1 MGGAGNDRE
10 WHDPRSTL
18 RREPRAVNRCLMI
31 VALLLPALAMADVD
45 PRFARLRDASEPLGG
60 LSGFLNRY
68 IGECGDMFASP
79 DCRTKADEFRKNY
92 KGKKMYMIIT
102 EDVAT
107 MVSPGSYEPNTGNF
121 TINIVPFFAGGK
133 YALTHGTPKKT
144 DAQGNPIMPLLT
156 VSGTTPEGWNGGMF
170 SRMFSAKGVRV
181 QVVFTPL
188 DIWSLNKPGGGKI
201 FGVSSR
207 VEAILLTDGRTG
219 YELGLWVDGKDAN
232 AKKKK

>member
-1 MGGAGNDRE
+1 
-10 WHDPRSTL
+10 
-18 RREPRAVNRCLMI
+18 MI
-31 VALLLPALAMADVD
+31 VALLLPALAVADVD
-45 PRFARLRDASEPLGG
+45 ARFARLRDAAEPLGG
-60 LSGFLNRY
+60 LSAFLNRF

-92 KGKKMYMIIT
+92 RGKKLYMIVT

-107 MVSPGSYEPNTGNF
+107 MVSPGWYEPNTGDF
-121 TINIVPFFAGGK
+121 VINIVPFFAGGK

-144 DAQGNPIMPLLT
+144 DAQGNPIMPLLS
-156 VSGTTPEGWNGGMF
+156 VSGTTPMGYNGGMF
-170 SRMFSAKGVRV
+170 SRLFSARGVRV

-207 VEAILLTDGRTG
+207 MEAILLTEGRTG
-219 YELGLWVDGKDAN
+219 YELGLWLDGKDAN
-232 AKKKK
+232 SKKKKK